1 MFKGGNVMAKLE
13 DAISRFLGS
22 NKIFGN
28 GLLILIVLVFLVI
41 CTDILDNFFEDD
53 SMWIWII
60 LIILLRMNNP
70 LFLV

>member
-13 DAISRFLGS
+13 DTISRFLGG

-41 CTDILDNFFEDD
+41 CTDILDNFFT
-53 SMWIWII
+53 
-60 LIILLRMNNP
+60 N
-70 LFLV
+70 

>member
-60 LIILLRMNNP
+60 LIILL
-70 LFLV
+70 LFNFDESCY